1 VSGVGIVPADSSAAS
16 GAKRNGRGGCGC
28 GCGCG
33 CGVGV
38 GVGVGVG
45 AFGCRDAGGS
55 MRRSQN
61 DYTAGVDEYRD
72 SVEQPQ
78 HRRHHHQRV
87 LLPSTSIGQQQTGRR
102 MSLETL
108 LQAAYYVEQEE
119 KKRER
124 LASTSSSSSS
134 CDQHSFAPA
143 PTHSNHTYASSE
155 PRGEYHALLELLHP
169 RPFAL
174 RFYAFSVITITDA
187 MALRSITIVKVI
199 LLLSCFTLFI
209 AICR

>member
-1 VSGVGIVPADSSAAS
+1 MINDSFFPAHSLSYAAGSNEGGGARTRGRESGSRPAPADSLPAS
-16 GAKRNGRGGCGC
+16 GTNDGCDRGVC
-28 GCGCG
+28 
-33 CGVGV
+33 
-38 GVGVGVG
+38 
-45 AFGCRDAGGS
+45 GCRDAGGS

-61 DYTAGVDEYRD
+61 DHSPGVREYRD
-72 SVEQPQ
+72 LAQQQQQQQ

-87 LLPSTSIGQQQTGRR
+87 PLPSTPTGIEQQTGRR

-143 PTHSNHTYASSE
+143 PTLSNHTYASSE
-155 PRGEYHALLELLHP
+155 PRGEYHAPLL
-169 RPFAL
+169 RRAFTML
-174 RFYAFSVITITDA
+174 R
-187 MALRSITIVKVI
+187 
-199 LLLSCFTLFI
+199 
-209 AICR
+209 

>member
-1 VSGVGIVPADSSAAS
+1 
-16 GAKRNGRGGCGC
+16 
-28 GCGCG
+28 
-33 CGVGV
+33 
-38 GVGVGVG
+38 
-45 AFGCRDAGGS
+45 

-61 DYTAGVDEYRD
+61 DHSAGVGEYTD
-72 SVEQPQ
+72 LAEQ

-87 LLPSTSIGQQQTGRR
+87 PLPSTPIGIEQQTGRR

-155 PRGEYHALLELLHP
+155 PRGEYHAPLLR
-169 RPFAL
+169 RPFTT
-174 RFYAFSVITITDA
+174 R
-187 MALRSITIVKVI
+187 
-199 LLLSCFTLFI
+199 FTLRCDEMQWRCVALQSEKLFSRKLLGTLI
-209 AICR
+209 VTSFVYQ